1 MASPTLCEDLP
12 SPTLPRTRVL
22 HVINGEVYGG
32 AERALDHLAQHL
44 GRFGFDV
51 VMACLKPGLFPKVR
65 HCRSVPLVEVPMR
78 SRFDLRPVRA
88 LVEMVRSG
96 GFQLLYAHTARSA
109 LVASLVS
116 RITGVPLVY
125 HVQSPTSRDTTRRWR
140 NWINSLV
147 ERFSLRRAR
156 ALVAVS
162 KSLAE
167 DLRRQGY
174 AATRVAVVHNGSPC
188 REGFKGDSP
197 VFVERK
203 LGQSPER
210 KLGQSPNGRS
220 EWVLG
225 MTALIRPRKG
235 IEVALRA
242 LAALR
247 EQGLPVRF
255 RVVGPFDTPAYE
267 QEVKALACRLGLQE
281 AVDWVG
287 FTRDVDG
294 ELARMDLFVL
304 PSLFGEGTPLVLFE
318 AMAAGVPVVSTR
330 VEGIPEIVRDGRDG
344 LLVEPGDPA
353 ALAAAIA
360 RIIRGEADWHAMRE
374 SALARHRENFSDTA
388 LAAGIAAVYR
398 RVLSG
403 GSPRAGQA
411 PA

>member
-1 MASPTLCEDLP
+1 MKPAVAGP
-12 SPTLPRTRVL
+12 PRTRVL

-32 AERALDHLAQHL
+32 AERALDHLARHL

-65 HCRSVPLVEVPMR
+65 HCRNVPLVELPMR
-78 SRFDLRPVRA
+78 GRFDLRPVRA

-96 GFQLLYAHTARSA
+96 GFRLLYAHTARSA
-109 LVASLVS
+109 LVAGLVS

-125 HVQSPTSRDTTRRWR
+125 HVQSPTARDTTSRWR

-162 KSLAE
+162 HSLAD

-174 AATRVAVVHNGSPC
+174 AAERVAVVPNGSPC
-188 REGFKGDSP
+188 KGSQTTLPHDGSRANRAAHGARSAD
-197 VFVERK
+197 ER
-203 LGQSPER
+203 GAPHSAA
-210 KLGQSPNGRS
+210 GR

-225 MTALIRPRKG
+225 MTAFIRPRKG

-247 EQGLPVRF
+247 AQGLPVRF
-255 RVVGPFDTPAYE
+255 RVVGPFETLAYE
-267 QEVKALACRLGLQE
+267 QQVKALADRLGLRE

-287 FTRDVDG
+287 FARDVDG

-318 AMAAGVPVVSTR
+318 AMAAGLPVISTR
-330 VEGIPEIVRDGRDG
+330 VEGIPEIIRDGRDG
-344 LLVEPGDPA
+344 LLVEPGDA
-353 ALAAAIA
+353 EALAVAVA
-360 RIIRGEADWHAMRE
+360 RVIRGEVDWQAMRQ
-374 SALARHRENFSDTA
+374 SALARQRERFSDTA
-388 LAAGIAAVYR
+388 MAAGMAAVYH
-398 RVLSG
+398 RVLSKT
-403 GSPRAGQA
+403 
-411 PA
+411 